1 MLKIE
6 SKSIKIIDTEIS
18 NTKNPMYNNPLLF
31 STEAK
36 FKRPYSSNNIKETFL
51 DGIST
56 QNSSKF
62 KLIKN
67 NLNLL
72 NKSLEKNKI
81 ERKDIYGNIITKGG
95 NHKVS
100 FKDNIKGNLLVEM
113 TLIDPKKNS
122 LRGKNYKNYTIFREA
137 RDKEE
142 ICCSGLCYV
151 F

>member
-1 MLKIE
+1 ME
-6 SKSIKIIDTEIS
+6 IKIS
-18 NTKNPMYNNPLLF
+18 
-31 STEAK
+31 
-36 FKRPYSSNNIKETFL
+36 
-51 DGIST
+51 
-56 QNSSKF
+56 
-62 KLIKN
+62 
-67 NLNLL
+67 
-72 NKSLEKNKI
+72 
-81 ERKDIYGNIITKGG
+81 KGG

-100 FKDNIKGNLLVEM
+100 FKDSIKGNLLVEM

>member
-1 MLKIE
+1 MVKIE
-6 SKSIKIIDTEIS
+6 PKSIKIIDTEIS
-18 NTKNPMYNNPLLF
+18 NAKNKIYNNPCLF
-31 STEAK
+31 SKEAK
-36 FKRPYSSNNIKETFL
+36 FKRPYSSNNIKEISL

-56 QNSSKF
+56 QNSSK
-62 KLIKN
+62 LTHIKN
-67 NLNLL
+67 NLNFLSR
-72 NKSLEKNKI
+72 SLEKNKI

-100 FKDNIKGNLLVEM
+100 FKDSIKGNLLVEM
-113 TLIDPKKNS
+113 TLIDPKQNS

-142 ICCSGLCYV
+142 ICCSGLCCI